1 MTEKSSHITDYK
13 TLGLVLLSLL
23 LLTCITIEVTSFD
36 LSTWNVALA
45 LIIACVKVFIVLTFF
60 MHLKYEKLLL
70 KLLVGGVFFLF
81 FLVVV
86 ITFIDYAYR

>member
-1 MTEKSSHITDYK
+1 MSEDHTHITEYK

-23 LLTCITIEVTSFD
+23 LLTCITIEITSFD

-70 KLLVGGVFFLF
+70 KMLVGGVFMLF
-81 FLVVV
+81 FIVLI
-86 ITFIDYAYR
+86 ITFIDYANR